1 MNRYRNNLIKKNR
14 EGKQYYKNSIYP
26 SIPETLDDIYIMTEY
41 GDRVDI
47 LAYQFYKDA
56 SLWWIITIANPG
68 KLKRDSY
75 SCPPGLQI
83 RIPLD
88 PSPIIA
94 EYERLNVTK

>member
-1 MNRYRNNLIKKNR
+1 MDRYRNILKKRNQDR
-14 EGKQYYKNSIYP
+14 KRYYRNSVYP
-26 SIPETLDDIYIMTEY
+26 SIPESLDDIYIMTEY

-47 LAYQFYKDA
+47 LSHQFYNDP

-68 KLKRDSY
+68 KLKRDGY
-75 SCPPGLQI
+75 VCPPGLQI

-94 EYERLNVTK
+94 EYERLNTSR

>member
-1 MNRYRNNLIKKNR
+1 MDRYRNTLKR
-14 EGKQYYKNSIYP
+14 RSQDGKRYYRNSVYP
-26 SIPETLDDIYIMTEY
+26 SIPESLDDIYVMTEY

-47 LAYQFYKDA
+47 LANQFYNDP

-75 SCPPGLQI
+75 VCPPGLQI

-94 EYERLNVTK
+94 EYERLNTAR